1 MKIQFKLLIPVA
13 ALCIVL
19 TIALSAIF
27 MWRFGGL
34 VDREFDSNGFALTT
48 ILSTNGRIGVL
59 MNDPNQ
65 LTKVMD
71 VFEGDEHFRF
81 ASFFDNT
88 GKEITTRG
96 TLISSTVIQNIK
108 ELKSPEVH
116 AIESAKNEE
125 IQLYVQPVYS
135 RGSDGAPIGFVAIG
149 LSKDELAAD
158 QRTSI
163 YLSAGFA
170 LLLVGVA
177 IVLFRIIMNKTIID
191 PINSIVATIS
201 NADLNVRFNSKENDE
216 VGELQRAFD
225 TFIESIRQTLTK
237 VQETTNNVTAS
248 TTEISS
254 STEEMA
260 AGSHEQSSQTSE
272 VAVAIEEMTRTLED
286 SAKNIQTAAETAQ
299 KAGEEA
305 QQGGKVVDE
314 TIDGMRRI
322 STVVSQSADQVKIL
336 GTSSDKIGEIIEV
349 IDDIADQT
357 NLLALNAA
365 IEAARAGEQG
375 RGFAVVA
382 DEVRKL
388 AERTSKATKEIAM
401 MIRQIQTDTNHA
413 VVSMQKGTEEVGK
426 GISLAEQAGTM
437 LRNIVGNA
445 ESVSSM
451 MQQIATAS
459 REQTVTANQISK
471 NVESISSVT
480 QESSSAVQQIAKTA
494 DDLNTLA
501 GNLSQLLMQF
511 NLNESDHQHS
521 SKKESLVHKSHS
533 QRSKKAISEDGRII
547 EHY

>member
-1 MKIQFKLLIPVA
+1 MKIQFKLLVPVA
-13 ALCIVL
+13 VLCLVL
-19 TIALSAIF
+19 TISLSAIF
-27 MWRFGGL
+27 LWRFGGL

-48 ILSTNGRIGVL
+48 ILATNGRIGVL
-59 MNDPNQ
+59 MNDPSQ

-81 ASFFDNT
+81 ATFFDNT

-96 TLISSTVIQNIK
+96 SFVASVVTQSIK
-108 ELKSPEVH
+108 DIKTPEAH
-116 AIESAKNEE
+116 SIESVKNEA

-135 RGSDGAPIGFVAIG
+135 RGTDGAPIGFVAIG
-149 LSKDELAAD
+149 LSKDELKAD
-158 QRTSI
+158 QQLSI
-163 YLSAGFA
+163 IWSVGFA
-170 LLLVGVA
+170 LVLVSIA
-177 IVLFRIIMNKTIID
+177 IVLFRLIMNRTIIQ
-191 PINSIVATIS
+191 PINSIVHTIS
-201 NADLNVRFNSKENDE
+201 NADLNVRFNSTENDE

-225 TFIESIRQTLTK
+225 TFIESIRQTLTR
-237 VQETTNNVTAS
+237 VQETTKNVTAS

-260 AGSHEQSSQTSE
+260 AGSNEQSSQTSE

-305 QQGGKVVDE
+305 QQGGAVVGE
-314 TIDGMRRI
+314 TIEGMRRI
-322 STVVSQSADQVKIL
+322 STVVSQSAEQVKIL
-336 GTSSDKIGEIIEV
+336 GSSSDKIGEIIEV

-401 MIRQIQTDTNHA
+401 MIRQIQTDTNQA
-413 VVSMQKGTEEVGK
+413 VVSMEKGTDEVGK

-437 LRNIVGNA
+437 LKNIVGNA
-445 ESVSSM
+445 DTVSQM
-451 MQQIATAS
+451 MQQIATTS

-471 NVESISSVT
+471 NVESISTVT
-480 QESSSAVQQIAKTA
+480 QQSASGVQQIAKTA
-494 DDLNTLA
+494 DDLNKLA
-501 GNLSQLLMQF
+501 ENLEQLLGQF
-511 NLNESDHQHS
+511 KLDGSQFHDGDDHKKIARKPKTQK
-521 SKKESLVHKSHS
+521 SKKVVNENGH
-533 QRSKKAISEDGRII
+533 II
-547 EHY
+547 EQY

>member
-1 MKIQFKLLIPVA
+1 MKIQYKLLVPVA
-13 ALCIVL
+13 VLCIVL
-19 TIALSAIF
+19 TVSLSAIF
-27 MWRFGGL
+27 LWRFGGL

-48 ILSTNGRIGVL
+48 ILATNGRIGVL
-59 MNDPNQ
+59 MNDPTQ

-81 ASFFDNT
+81 ATFFDNN

-96 TLISSTVIQNIK
+96 TFVSSAVTQNIK
-108 ELKSPEVH
+108 NVKSPEVH
-116 AIESAKNEE
+116 SIESIKNEA
-125 IQLYVQPVYS
+125 IQLYTQPVYS
-135 RGSDGAPIGFVAIG
+135 RGTDGAPIGFVSIG
-149 LSKDELAAD
+149 LSKDELKAD
-158 QRTSI
+158 QRSSI
-163 YLSAGFA
+163 LWSVGFA
-170 LLLVGVA
+170 LVLVGVA
-177 IVLFRIIMNKTIID
+177 IALFRFIMNRTIIY
-191 PINSIVATIS
+191 PINSIVTTIS

-225 TFIESIRQTLTK
+225 TFIESIRQTLTR
-237 VQETTNNVTAS
+237 VQETTKNVTAS

-260 AGSHEQSSQTSE
+260 AGSSEQSSQTSE

-305 QQGGKVVDE
+305 QQGGTVVDE
-314 TIDGMRRI
+314 TIEGMRRI
-322 STVVSQSADQVKIL
+322 SMVVSQSAEQVKIL
-336 GTSSDKIGEIIEV
+336 GSSSDKIGEIIEV

-413 VVSMQKGTEEVGK
+413 VVSMEKGTDEVGK

-437 LRNIVGNA
+437 LKNIVGNA
-445 ESVSSM
+445 DTVSQM
-451 MQQIATAS
+451 MQQIATTS

-471 NVESISSVT
+471 NVESISTVT
-480 QESSSAVQQIAKTA
+480 QQSASGVQQIAKTA

-501 GNLSQLLMQF
+501 ANLEQLIGQF
-511 NLNESDHQHS
+511 KLDGSELQNNESH
-521 SKKESLVHKSHS
+521 KKIDRKLKT
-533 QRSKKAISEDGRII
+533 QKSKKAVNENGHII